1 MNLRLKTINSF
12 LHFRLFLQAELLFVI
27 GRGAFRLG
35 DIIDTLVEIIG
46 TRTVDNIESEKVQTI
61 IMITFIT
68 TDSPMLLK
76 ECRACSKSVNNQIAH
91 SIISA

>member
-1 MNLRLKTINSF
+1 M
-12 LHFRLFLQAELLFVI
+12 LFVI

-61 IMITFIT
+61 IMITFMA
-68 TDSPMLLK
+68 TDMSLLLK
-76 ECRACSKSVNNQIAH
+76 ECLACSKSVNDEIAH